1 MDIID
6 TFFLIATSGVLVF
19 WGIIAINDIRD
30 Y

>member
-6 TFFLIATSGVLVF
+6 TFFLIATAGTLVF
-19 WGIIAINDIRD
+19 WGICAIDDIRN